1 MNKSSIPII
10 FFLLLTYIFV
20 EAQEFTIPL
29 YNGPVPNSKNTGQAE
44 IIEKNEIIS
53 IRNVQVPEIA
63 VYLPARKFAT
73 GQAVIIC
80 PGGGYHIL
88 CYDYEGTNIAR
99 YFNSIGIAGIVL
111 KYRLPI
117 YGNTLE
123 PHKAPL
129 MDAQR
134 AIRLV
139 RSNSSA
145 WNIDPGK
152 IGIMGFSAGG
162 HLASCT
168 GTHFDYGRND
178 SDDPVERISCRP
190 DFMILVYPV
199 ITFSDPVAH
208 RGSREALLGK
218 NADPELV
225 KYYSSELQ
233 VQKDTP
239 QAFLVHGDNDSVV
252 PVSHSLLMYQAL
264 HNRKIPAELHIITE
278 GEHGFGL
285 AVDNDHPAAW
295 TNNLEQWLK
304 WLNRNR
310 N

>member
-1 MNKSSIPII
+1 MKKTSLPVII
-10 FFLLLTYIFV
+10 LLMFYFFLA

-29 YNGPVPNSKNTGQAE
+29 YNGQIPNSRNTGQSE
-44 IIEKNEIIS
+44 VIERKEIIS
-53 IRNVQVPEIA
+53 ISNVQVPEIA
-63 VYLPARKFAT
+63 VYLPAKRFAT

-88 CYDYEGTNIAR
+88 CYDYEGTDIAR
-99 YFNSIGIAGIVL
+99 FFNSVGIAGIVL

-139 RSNSSA
+139 RHNSAA

-162 HLASCT
+162 HLAAT
-168 GTHFDYGRND
+168 AGTHFDNGKND
-178 SDDPVERISCRP
+178 SSDPVGRISCRP

-199 ITFSDPVAH
+199 ITFSDPAAH
-208 RGSREALLGK
+208 SGSREALLGK
-218 NADPELV
+218 NADPELI
-225 KYYSSELQ
+225 KYYSAELQ
-233 VQKDTP
+233 VNEDTP
-239 QAFLVHGDNDSVV
+239 PAFIVHGDNDSVV
-252 PVSHSLLMYQAL
+252 PVSNSLLMYQAL
-264 HNRKIPAELHIITE
+264 HNRKIPTELHIITD

-285 AVDNDHPAAW
+285 AVDNDHPGYW
-295 TNNLEQWLK
+295 VNNLGKWLK
-304 WLNRNR
+304 WLNKNQK
-310 N
+310 